1 MTDPGAGG
9 LPPDRTSQDERFMR
23 LAIALG
29 SRHLG
34 RTWPNPSVG
43 AVLVDERGGVPVI
56 VAQGITQ
63 ACGRPHAE
71 RMALEAAGER
81 ARGGTLYVTLE
92 PCATRSSRD
101 HGPSCTDLILA
112 AGIGR
117 LVVSVADPSS
127 HAAGQGPE
135 RFGLAGIPMRV
146 GCLAEEGARL
156 HRGHITRVTRGRPAV
171 TVKLARST
179 EGFAGSRQGPR
190 LILTGE
196 TAQAKV
202 HLMRAH
208 ADAIM
213 VGVGTVLADDPL
225 LNVRLAGL
233 ESRSPIRIIVD
244 SHLRIPVTS
253 RVVAGAREI
262 PTWIVTTVE
271 VPVEPEKALTAHGV
285 EVLRVSA
292 DEAGRVS
299 LPEALKLLGVRG
311 VTQVFCEGGPEL
323 ADALAGADLIDDLVL
338 ITGRSARGLG
348 DVPALGPSLQDRMD
362 HLSFWAEEQIGP
374 DLFMF
379 WERP

>member
-1 MTDPGAGG
+1 MTDPGARA
-9 LPPDRTSQDERFMR
+9 LPPDRTSEDERFMR
-23 LAIALG
+23 LSIALG

-34 RTWPNPSVG
+34 LTWPNPSVG
-43 AVLVDERGGVPVI
+43 AVLVDESGEAPVI

-63 ACGRPHAE
+63 PGGRPHAE

-81 ARGGTLYVTLE
+81 ARGATLYVTLE
-92 PCATRSSRD
+92 PCASRSSRD
-101 HGPSCTDLILA
+101 HGPSCTDLIVA

-117 LVVSVADPSS
+117 LVVSVADPSP

-135 RFGLAGIPMRV
+135 RFSHAGIPMTI

-156 HRGHITRVTRGRPAV
+156 HRGHVTRVAKGRPAV

-179 EGFAGSRQGPR
+179 EGFAGSRHGPR

-196 TAQAKV
+196 IAQAKV

-233 ESRSPIRIIVD
+233 KSRSPVRVIVD
-244 SHLRIPVTS
+244 SQLRTPVTS
-253 RVVAGAREI
+253 RVAAGAREI
-262 PTWIVTTVE
+262 PTWILTTVE
-271 VPVEPEKALTAHGV
+271 APVDAERALTAQGV
-285 EVLRVSA
+285 EVLRVSR
-292 DEAGRVS
+292 DETGRVC
-299 LPEALKLLGVRG
+299 LPEALQLLGTRG
-311 VTQVFCEGGPEL
+311 ITQVFCEGGPDL
-323 ADALAGADLIDDLVL
+323 ADALARADIIDDLVL
-338 ITGRSARGLG
+338 ITGRSARGEG
-348 DVPALGPSLQDRMD
+348 DVPALGLSLQDRMD
-362 HLSFWAEEQIGP
+362 NLSLWAEQKIGP

>member
-1 MTDPGAGG
+1 MIDPGAGG
-9 LPPDRTSQDERFMR
+9 LPPDRTSQDKRFMR
-23 LAIALG
+23 LALALG

-34 RTWPNPSVG
+34 LTWPNPSVG

-56 VAQGITQ
+56 VAQGVTQ
-63 ACGRPHAE
+63 PGGRPHAE

-81 ARGGTLYVTLE
+81 ARGASLYVTLE
-92 PCATRSSRD
+92 PCATRSSRN
-101 HGPSCTDLILA
+101 HGPSCTDLIVT

-117 LVVSVADPSS
+117 LVVGVADPSP
-127 HAAGQGPE
+127 HAGGQGPE
-135 RFGLAGIPMRV
+135 RFGLAGIRMTV

-156 HRGHITRVTRGRPAV
+156 HRGHITRVTKGRPAV

-196 TAQAKV
+196 IAQAKV

-233 ESRSPIRIIVD
+233 ESRSPFRIIVD
-244 SHLRIPVTS
+244 SRLRTPLTS
-253 RVVAGAREI
+253 RVVAGARET

-271 VPVEPEKALTAHGV
+271 APVEPEKALTAQGV

-299 LPEALKLLGVRG
+299 LPEALQLLGTRG
-311 VTQVFCEGGPEL
+311 LTQVFCEGGPDL
-323 ADALAGADLIDDLVL
+323 ANALAASDLIDDLVL
-338 ITGRSARGLG
+338 ITGRSARGQG
-348 DVPALGPSLQDRMD
+348 DVPALGASLQDRMD
-362 HLSFWAEEQIGP
+362 YLALRAEEQIGP

>member
-1 MTDPGAGG
+1 
-9 LPPDRTSQDERFMR
+9 MR

-34 RTWPNPSVG
+34 LTWPNPSVG
-43 AVLVDERGGVPVI
+43 AVLVDESGEVPVI
-56 VAQGITQ
+56 VAQGVTQ
-63 ACGRPHAE
+63 SGGRPHAE
-71 RMALEAAGER
+71 RVALEAAGER
-81 ARGGTLYVTLE
+81 ARGATLYVTLE
-92 PCATRSSRD
+92 PCATRSSQT
-101 HGPSCTDLILA
+101 HGPSCTDLIVA

-117 LVVSVADPSS
+117 LVVSVADPSP

-135 RFGLAGIPMRV
+135 RFSHAGIPMSV
-146 GCLAEEGARL
+146 GCLSEAGARL
-156 HRGHITRVTRGRPAV
+156 HRGHVTRVTKGRPAV

-179 EGFAGSRQGPR
+179 EGFAGSRHGPR

-196 TAQAKV
+196 IAQAKV

-213 VGVGTVLADDPL
+213 VGVGTVLADNPL
-225 LNVRLAGL
+225 LNVRLPGL
-233 ESRSPIRIIVD
+233 ENRSPVRVIVD
-244 SHLRIPVTS
+244 SQLRIPVTS

-262 PTWIVTTVE
+262 PTWILTTVE
-271 VPVEPEKALTAHGV
+271 APIEAERALTAQGV

-292 DEAGRVS
+292 EEAGRVL
-299 LPEALKLLGVRG
+299 LPEALSLLGARG
-311 VTQVFCEGGPEL
+311 ITQVFCEGGPDL
-323 ADALAGADLIDDLVL
+323 ADALAKADLIDDLVL

-348 DVPALGPSLQDRMD
+348 DVPALGLSLQDRMD
-362 HLSFWAEEQIGP
+362 HLCLWAEEQIGP